1 MLQALCGVEREETRN
16 VGQVSEC
23 YEQPPPSPKGTP
35 YPVSSPKNFTWLWVS
50 LGEIH
55 IVGVQALS
63 LRFVLPA
70 DTAETTRAT
79 KAESDLGASNLLQ
92 QPSKLNGEHVKRVGR
107 LLLTNKSSLS
117 SRTKLCCTSNETDY
131 CVSIC
136 VSTIS
141 YQA

>member
-23 YEQPPPSPKGTP
+23 YEHPPSPKGTP

-50 LGEIH
+50 LGEMH
-55 IVGVQALS
+55 IARVQALS

-70 DTAETTRAT
+70 DTAETARVT

-92 QPSKLNGEHVKRVGR
+92 
-107 LLLTNKSSLS
+107 
-117 SRTKLCCTSNETDY
+117 
-131 CVSIC
+131 
-136 VSTIS
+136 
-141 YQA
+141 